1 MSRLASFP
9 KALLHEV
16 LKRGPGAL
24 EFQPPPPGRP
34 LDPSCGRWKLKWEL
48 GSWEAGPSSGYI
60 RYVPTGL
67 LANLVIRVFRC
78 TMRYRLCKR

>member
-24 EFQPPPPGRP
+24 EFQPPPRP
-34 LDPSCGRWKLKWEL
+34 PTGPKLRALEAEMGAGKL
-48 GSWEAGPSSGYI
+48 GSWTELWLHTLRTYLPGY
-60 RYVPTGL
+60 
-67 LANLVIRVFRC
+67 
-78 TMRYRLCKR
+78 